1 MCATLVYNVLC
12 QKNEGDMYAVTISY
26 CLKKSYAK
34 MFNLYK
40 EGLDLEFL
48 RHYCMEHGEVRL
60 LKRGE
65 IFEDAGKPSR
75 YLAFVERG
83 CFKYMV
89 HNTEEGKDY
98 CTGFAFEGEF
108 VADYPNCLTSRKSS
122 VTIVAGTMC
131 KILQILGTELENLLE
146 SANMEELKQ
155 SISDRLFAQVYAQY
169 LDTYR
174 MTTRERYKRLLRRC
188 PELVQSINLKDIAS
202 YLKVT
207 PTTISNI
214 RREITFGE

>member
-1 MCATLVYNVLC
+1 
-12 QKNEGDMYAVTISY
+12 
-26 CLKKSYAK
+26 

-40 EGLDLEFL
+40 DGLDLDSL
-48 RHYCMEHGEVRL
+48 RLYCMKHGEERL

-65 IFEDAGKPSR
+65 IFEDAGNQSK
-75 YLAFVERG
+75 YVAYVERG

-89 HNTEEGKDY
+89 NNQEEGKDY

-108 VADYPNCLTSRKSS
+108 VADYPNCLTGNKSS
-122 VTIVAGTMC
+122 VTIVAGTTC
-131 KILQILGTELENLLE
+131 KIFQILGKELETLLDSLNTE
-146 SANMEELKQ
+146 GLKQ
-155 SISDRLFAQVYAQY
+155 AISDSLFAQVYAQY

-174 MTTRERYKRLLRRC
+174 MTTRERYKRLLIRC

-214 RREITFGE
+214 RREITFG

>member
-1 MCATLVYNVLC
+1 
-12 QKNEGDMYAVTISY
+12 
-26 CLKKSYAK
+26 

-40 EGLDLEFL
+40 DGLDLDSL
-48 RHYCMEHGEVRL
+48 RLYCMKHGEERL

-65 IFEDAGKPSR
+65 IFEDAGKPSE
-75 YLAFVERG
+75 YVAYVERG

-89 HNTEEGKDY
+89 SNEEEGKDY

-108 VADYPNCLTSRKSS
+108 VADYPNCLNGKKSE
-122 VTIVAGTMC
+122 VAIVAGTPC
-131 KILQILGTELENLLE
+131 KVFQVLGKELGTLLD
-146 SANMEELKQ
+146 SANTKELKQ
-155 SISDRLFAQVYAQY
+155 AISDCLFAQVYTQY

-174 MTTRERYKRLLRRC
+174 MTTRERYKRLLIRC

-214 RREITFGE
+214 RREITFG